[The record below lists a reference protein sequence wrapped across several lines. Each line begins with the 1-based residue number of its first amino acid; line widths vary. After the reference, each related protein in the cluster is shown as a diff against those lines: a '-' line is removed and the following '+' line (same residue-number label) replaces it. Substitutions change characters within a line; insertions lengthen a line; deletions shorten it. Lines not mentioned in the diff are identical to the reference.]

1 MDATVVSPV
10 RGDGTPLPRAAYR
23 PGVALAAAE
32 AEKRSTYSELVHSAV
47 LRLVPVA
54 VETGGRMSKQAVA
67 LVEAAAFFRARAE
80 PPVLQRAAAR
90 AWRTR
95 WLTMLSVSVQDAL
108 AATLVHEGTSLLEE
122 GVAPPPLG
130 VDVWLDGH

>member
-1 MDATVVSPV
+1 
-10 RGDGTPLPRAAYR
+10 
-23 PGVALAAAE
+23 
-32 AEKRSTYSELVHSAV
+32 
-47 LRLVPVA
+47 
-54 VETGGRMSKQAVA
+54 MSKQAVA

-80 PPVLQRAAAR
+80 PPVLQQAAAR